1 MKIVN
6 HYLSDILIRKI
17 IEKYPNNFENIKLS
31 YKNVYDIF
39 NKKPFF
45 NSEDAIKNI
54 LELKEKFNTNNN
66 SFLELNKNENKI
78 KIEEIFNNIKDK
90 NQIYAK
96 SPIFIND
103 KQISVTEMNFLLE
116 FLFSIKFEGKII
128 ANLNISFE
136 EPINLK
142 QENIDLDKIGHIFNS
157 LNANKNE
164 NFNGSTSNEKEIIIN
179 KIIEVIFK
187 DIKGIIE
194 KDFNETLIK
203 KDINIVDILN
213 CIINNEFNNLFLVN
227 QIFERELLLDINEFI
242 KNFDVK
248 IQIDEKNLVEE
259 YIQRINNDIE
269 IISEKEKEYHDF
281 KIDINDKI
289 YKKIKEFIIDS
300 FNDNLFQSKEGIN
313 QLKNEFLFIVNKL
326 SKNLETKNY
335 KEINNLENCEKE
347 ALIISILLPK
357 IKEIILNNLEKIK
370 SIYADLI
377 INNNVLENINKI
389 LEQIYLIIDS
399 NIKKQ
404 LKKEN
409 IIEKT
414 KSFIISKKDKYNYS
428 ELLSLDINENRII
441 EMINLLIDKNDA
453 EWIIEK
459 EKS

>member
-1 MKIVN
+1 
-6 HYLSDILIRKI
+6 
-17 IEKYPNNFENIKLS
+17 
-31 YKNVYDIF
+31 
-39 NKKPFF
+39 
-45 NSEDAIKNI
+45 
-54 LELKEKFNTNNN
+54 
-66 SFLELNKNENKI
+66 
-78 KIEEIFNNIKDK
+78 
-90 NQIYAK
+90 
-96 SPIFIND
+96 
-103 KQISVTEMNFLLE
+103 MNFLLE

-248 IQIDEKNLVEE
+248 IHIDEKNLVEE
-259 YIQRINNDIE
+259 FIQRINNDIE

-289 YKKIKEFIIDS
+289 YKKIKEFITNS
-300 FNDNLFQSKEGIN
+300 FNENLFQSKEGIN

-335 KEINNLENCEKE
+335 KEINNLENYEKE

-370 SIYADLI
+370 SIYVD

-414 KSFIISKKDKYNYS
+414 KSFIISKKDKSNYS

>member
-289 YKKIKEFIIDS
+289 YKK
-300 FNDNLFQSKEGIN
+300 
-313 QLKNEFLFIVNKL
+313 NKR
-326 SKNLETKNY
+326 
-335 KEINNLENCEKE
+335 
-347 ALIISILLPK
+347 
-357 IKEIILNNLEKIK
+357 
-370 SIYADLI
+370 IY
-377 INNNVLENINKI
+377 
-389 LEQIYLIIDS
+389 YR
-399 NIKKQ
+399 
-404 LKKEN
+404 
-409 IIEKT
+409 
-414 KSFIISKKDKYNYS
+414 FF
-428 ELLSLDINENRII
+428 
-441 EMINLLIDKNDA
+441 
-453 EWIIEK
+453 
-459 EKS
+459 

>member
-103 KQISVTEMNFLLE
+103 KQISVIEMNFLLE

-313 QLKNEFLFIVNKL
+313 QLKNEFLFMVNKL

-335 KEINNLENCEKE
+335 KGN
-347 ALIISILLPK
+347 
-357 IKEIILNNLEKIK
+357 
-370 SIYADLI
+370 
-377 INNNVLENINKI
+377 
-389 LEQIYLIIDS
+389 Q
-399 NIKKQ
+399 
-404 LKKEN
+404 
-409 IIEKT
+409 
-414 KSFIISKKDKYNYS
+414 
-428 ELLSLDINENRII
+428 
-441 EMINLLIDKNDA
+441 
-453 EWIIEK
+453 
-459 EKS
+459 

>member
-1 MKIVN
+1 
-6 HYLSDILIRKI
+6 
-17 IEKYPNNFENIKLS
+17 
-31 YKNVYDIF
+31 
-39 NKKPFF
+39 
-45 NSEDAIKNI
+45 
-54 LELKEKFNTNNN
+54 
-66 SFLELNKNENKI
+66 
-78 KIEEIFNNIKDK
+78 
-90 NQIYAK
+90 
-96 SPIFIND
+96 
-103 KQISVTEMNFLLE
+103 MNFLLE
-116 FLFSIKFEGKII
+116 FLFSIKFEGNII
-128 ANLNISFE
+128 VNPNISFE
-136 EPINLK
+136 EQINLK
-142 QENIDLDKIGHIFNS
+142 QVNIDLDNIGHIFNS

-164 NFNGSTSNEKEIIIN
+164 NFNDSTSNEKEIIIN

-213 CIINNEFNNLFLVN
+213 CIINNEFNNLFLVD

-259 YIQRINNDIE
+259 FIQRINNDIE
-269 IISEKEKEYHDF
+269 IISEKEKEYQDF
-281 KIDINDKI
+281 KIDISNKI
-289 YKKIKEFIIDS
+289 YKNIQEFIIDS

-313 QLKNEFLFIVNKL
+313 QLKNEFLFMVNKL

-335 KEINNLENCEKE
+335 KEINNLENYEKE

-370 SIYADLI
+370 SIYVDLI

-414 KSFIISKKDKYNYS
+414 KSFIISKKDKSNYS